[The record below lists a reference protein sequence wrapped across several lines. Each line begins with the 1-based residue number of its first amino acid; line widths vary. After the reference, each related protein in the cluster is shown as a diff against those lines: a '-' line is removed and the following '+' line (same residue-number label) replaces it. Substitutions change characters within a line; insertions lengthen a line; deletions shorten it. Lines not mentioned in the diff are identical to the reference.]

1 MMGWF
6 RQLNVHEYMQ
16 MHLFLLLLIIL
27 DHSDEEGARRAID
40 EIKEKSCHEL
50 IYDHVE
56 KKHVILNFGMAY
68 DADFDGSD
76 ESIKKLYYEADQNM
90 YHDKKINLK

>member
-1 MMGWF
+1 
-6 RQLNVHEYMQ
+6 
-16 MHLFLLLLIIL
+16 
-27 DHSDEEGARRAID
+27 
-40 EIKEKSCHEL
+40 
-50 IYDHVE
+50 
-56 KKHVILNFGMAY
+56 MAY